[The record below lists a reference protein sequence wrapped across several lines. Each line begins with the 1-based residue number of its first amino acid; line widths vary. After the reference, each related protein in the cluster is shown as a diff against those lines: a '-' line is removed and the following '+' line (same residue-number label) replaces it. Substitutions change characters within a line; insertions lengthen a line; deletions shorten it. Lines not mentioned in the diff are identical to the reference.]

1 MSTVK
6 VADSHGWEVGVDWR
20 QEVLAA
26 PPECLHDME
35 TSPALQ

>member
-6 VADSHGWEVGVDWR
+6 VADSHGWEFGADWW
-20 QEVLAA
+20 QEVLAT
-26 PPECLHDME
+26 PPEGLHDTK